1 MLEDLTWL
9 DIVLRAG
16 VASVLGFIIGW
27 DRERAAKAAGLRTMM
42 LVSLG
47 AALFMMLTL
56 QLGQQVIGEGNHEVD
71 PFRVI
76 GGVVGG
82 IGFLGAGCIIQSRG
96 SVQGMTTAATVWV
109 AAGLGLACGLGQF
122 LLAALATGFALVAL
136 VGVTALKGTVL
147 PDKDDESGRAGP

>member
-1 MLEDLTWL
+1 M
-9 DIVLRAG
+9 VLRGG
-16 VASVLGFIIGW
+16 VASLLGVVIGW

-47 AALFMMLTL
+47 AASFMMVAL
-56 QLGQQVIGEGNHEVD
+56 QLGQQVAGEANHEVD

-96 SVQGMTTAATVWV
+96 NVQGMTTAATVWV
-109 AAGLGLACGLGQF
+109 AAGIGIACGLGQF
-122 LLAALATGFALVAL
+122 VLGGVVTGFALAAL
-136 VGVTALKGTVL
+136 VGVTALKGNVL
-147 PDKDDESGRAGP
+147 PDKHDESVETRQ

>member
-1 MLEDLTWL
+1 M
-9 DIVLRAG
+9 VLRGG
-16 VASVLGFIIGW
+16 VASLLGFVIGW

-47 AALFMMLTL
+47 AASFMMLTL

-96 SVQGMTTAATVWV
+96 NVQGMTTAATVWV

-122 LLAALATGFALVAL
+122 VLAGVVTGFALVAL
-136 VGVTALKGTVL
+136 VLVTGLKGRVL
-147 PDKDDESGRAGP
+147 PDKHDEAGETTS